1 MPSKQKS
8 GLYRSKVKIGVDANG
23 KNVYKWISGKTKR
36 ELEQRRQDVIATY
49 IEGKQPARDVLFGAY
64 AQQWFELRAVG
75 HLAHRTA
82 LAYRSM
88 LNTWFLPALGDM
100 TLRAISAQDIQS
112 LINSFPPSSA
122 RTIQNRIGV
131 LRAIFKSAI
140 ADKLISFNPAEAY
153 SMPKTRKPIK
163 RRALTER
170 ETEILLS
177 LMDDS
182 IAGRFIALLYYLGVR
197 HAEAG
202 NIKWDDVDFVKR
214 TVHIDGT
221 KTSAADRY
229 VPMPDALYDYLLPLR
244 QMPGTYIIHLPN
256 NPQKPLH
263 PNTLGKYF
271 LRAVRSAGVDEITPH
286 YLRHN
291 YITLC
296 WRNDIDV
303 MIVCKIVGHVSPA
316 TTQAIYTDLTNSD
329 IEARSA
335 HISEMFV
342 DKVAKKLHNI

>member
-8 GLYRSKVKIGVDANG
+8 GLYRTKVKIGVDANG

-64 AQQWFELRAVG
+64 AQQWFKLRVDG

-82 LAYRSM
+82 ISYRSM

-100 TLRAISAQDIQS
+100 TLRAISAQDIQT

-122 RTIQNRIGV
+122 RTVQNRIGV
-131 LRAIFKSAI
+131 LRGIFKSAI
-140 ADKLISFNPAEAY
+140 ADKLVSFNPAEAY
-153 SMPKTRKPIK
+153 TMPQVNKPK
-163 RRALTER
+163 MRRALTER
-170 ETEILLS
+170 ETEIMLT

-197 HAEAG
+197 HEEAG
-202 NIKWDDVDFVKR
+202 NIRWGDVDFAR
-214 TVHIDGT
+214 RIITVRGT
-221 KTSAADRY
+221 KTDAADRR
-229 VPMPDALYDYLLPLR
+229 VPMPDALYDFLLPLR
-244 QMPGTYIIHLPN
+244 QMPNTYIIHPRN
-256 NPQKPLH
+256 NPQRPYH
-263 PNTLGKYF
+263 ANTLGTYF
-271 LRAVRSAGVDEITPH
+271 LKAVRPAGIAEVTPH

-296 WRNDIDV
+296 WRNGIDV

-316 TTQAIYTDLTNSD
+316 TTQAIYTDLTNND
-329 IEARSA
+329 IESRSA
-335 HISEMFV
+335 HISDMF
-342 DKVAKKLHNI
+342 DSQVAKKLHDI